1 MPDQL
6 KPSPL
11 PATPKPVSMMPQFAQ
26 PTPPPNDPAPTPA
39 ASERPDAHPP
49 TSLPLSPARSL
60 RERLGMLKPDHGDT
74 PTGIYSPGKSAGDEK
89 SGGAGSKPT
98 KQETAELIAGI
109 LGLVVLGIALVVDQ
123 RGRKLRKPTHDEYG
137 AIATPIARIVL
148 RHADGEWL
156 HPDLVDVLVAGN
168 AVGGYINSGEP
179 LITHTRAVDDGVP
192 ADLQETHQ

>member
-1 MPDQL
+1 
-6 KPSPL
+6 
-11 PATPKPVSMMPQFAQ
+11 MMPMFAQ
-26 PTPPPNDPAPTPA
+26 PTPQPSDPAPAPA
-39 ASERPDAHPP
+39 DGASSPAERPAQ
-49 TSLPLSPARSL
+49 LPSPARGL
-60 RERLGMLKPDHGDT
+60 RERLGLLKPGSDDT
-74 PTGIYSPGKSAGDEK
+74 PTGIYSPGKSGEEK

-192 ADLQETHQ
+192 ADLQEPHQ